1 MSPLTWAITLS
12 AAIFAIFV
20 VVIGLAI
27 WAQAR
32 ARKADYRDT
41 GHDDT

>member
-1 MSPLTWAITLS
+1 MTPLEWACTMVAAIV
-12 AAIFAIFV
+12 AIFAAV
-20 VVIGLAI
+20 VVLAI